1 MRSILCVL
9 LFRLLALPS
18 SEDELR
24 MEILALRHQIQAF
37 KRGHP
42 KPRIGARFRIY
53 WVLLSRWWSRWKSAC
68 VLVKPETV
76 IRWHRVGF
84 RLFWRW
90 KSREPAGRRPRKELI
105 SLVRQ
110 MAVSNPGWGAPR
122 IHGELLKLGFQ
133 VSERTVSRFMPKRTY
148 RGDDLMKHRQT
159 WRAFLLNHR
168 EVITAM
174 DFLHYYHHDR
184 PHLGLGKDCPRGRPI
199 EVIPAAARTLEALPR
214 CGGLHHRYVWRKVA

>member
-1 MRSILCVL
+1 
-9 LFRLLALPS
+9 
-18 SEDELR
+18 
-24 MEILALRHQIQAF
+24 
-37 KRGHP
+37 
-42 KPRIGARFRIY
+42 
-53 WVLLSRWWSRWKSAC
+53 
-68 VLVKPETV
+68 
-76 IRWHRVGF
+76 
-84 RLFWRW
+84 
-90 KSREPAGRRPRKELI
+90 
-105 SLVRQ
+105 

-184 PHLGLGKDCPRGRPI
+184 PHLGLGPRPEPLRPCPVVAAFTTAMSGGRWH
-199 EVIPAAARTLEALPR
+199 RPR
-214 CGGLHHRYVWRKVA
+214 